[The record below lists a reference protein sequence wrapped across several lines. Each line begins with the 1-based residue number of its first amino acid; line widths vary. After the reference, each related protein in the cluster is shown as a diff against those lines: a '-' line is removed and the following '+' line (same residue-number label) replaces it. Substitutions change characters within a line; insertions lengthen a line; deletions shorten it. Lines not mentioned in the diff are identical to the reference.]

1 MGVSMQSSSTQHQSA
16 SVPNRAALDATAG
29 AIAGCIQ
36 RFVVAPLDVIKIRM
50 QVQVEPI
57 ARVAAASATPS
68 KYTSVLQAAA
78 TILREEGIPV
88 RWFVHTMVR
97 SIP

>member
-1 MGVSMQSSSTQHQSA
+1 MGLGTPSSSTQSQSVA
-16 SVPNRAALDATAG
+16 IPNRAALDATAG
-29 AIAGCIQ
+29 AIAGCVQ

-57 ARVAAASATPS
+57 ARLASASAATPS

-88 RWFVHTMVR
+88 R
-97 SIP
+97 